1 MINDDENIQAEEIN
15 KEPDNNDINKETNIN
30 QANTTEENNK
40 TDESKE
46 NNANKNTKK
55 SPVKK
60 ALNVV
65 RRIIET
71 IIWTLIIFVVAMLL
85 MVSVSQKK
93 AVFGYR
99 LYIIISGS
107 MEPTIHIKQA
117 VITKE
122 VEEPQVGDIIAFE
135 YGNSTTM
142 HRITKVYTEGENRLY
157 QTKGDNNND
166 FDKELVKK
174 ENVRGKVQYILPGV
188 GEAVFY
194 LQHNIPVLIGAIGI
208 LVIIIVARR
217 LI

>member
-1 MINDDENIQAEEIN
+1 MMNEEENNQAEL
-15 KEPDNNDINKETNIN
+15 NKETEIN
-30 QANTTEENNK
+30 NASTNNEQTTEVKKEETEK
-40 TDESKE
+40 TSKS
-46 NNANKNTKK
+46 KTKK
-55 SPVKK
+55 VLT
-60 ALNVV
+60 AI

-71 IIWTLIIFVVAMLL
+71 ILWIFVIIVAAMLI
-85 MVSVSQKK
+85 MISVSQKK
-93 AVFGYR
+93 AIFGHR

-135 YGNSTTM
+135 HGSSTTM
-142 HRITKVYTEGENRLY
+142 HRITKVYSEGENRLY